1 MFNATINQT
10 VNLTS
15 VAYTG
20 YPCPDAVIKYFD
32 TIIIPRFM
40 EIVTAPAQHPE
51 MIWIVVPLAI
61 SLVLMQLY
69 FGRNPTEKLGWNTA
83 FGNSVA
89 LIFVCM
95 NLLNHLYVTFG
106 WTAFEIAWQ
115 SRTLKTVIALGVGVI
130 GIMGMFLDLFHWL
143 PERVAFFL
151 GGAIPINLTAYMAI
165 VLVYSDYVPIDRVTF
180 VTSLF
185 LFVALLLA
193 FGLLKKFVP
202 KSREAK
208 MQIRAERERKRRARA
223 KKRLQK
229 RMLKLKKK
237 AELQNL

>member
-1 MFNATINQT
+1 
-10 VNLTS
+10 
-15 VAYTG
+15 
-20 YPCPDAVIKYFD
+20 
-32 TIIIPRFM
+32 
-40 EIVTAPAQHPE
+40 
-51 MIWIVVPLAI
+51 
-61 SLVLMQLY
+61 
-69 FGRNPTEKLGWNTA
+69 
-83 FGNSVA
+83 
-89 LIFVCM
+89 
-95 NLLNHLYVTFG
+95 
-106 WTAFEIAWQ
+106 
-115 SRTLKTVIALGVGVI
+115 
-130 GIMGMFLDLFHWL
+130 
-143 PERVAFFL
+143 
-151 GGAIPINLTAYMAI
+151 MAI